1 MKNILAGKYELRKKI
16 GEGAS
21 GIVYLAWDRHLEHF
35 VAIKE
40 QKPISGA
47 DENEMLKREMEMLKT
62 LRHPMLPAVYDYF
75 QEESRYLVMEYIEGC
90 SLHNYIER
98 EGCIPEEQACIWA
111 LQLAGLLTCLHTE
124 KPPVIYR
131 DLKPENI
138 IVCPD
143 GNLRVIDFGAAASI
157 RYDKYQQDSLAGT
170 RGYAAPEALEEGG
183 VANGSVDE
191 RSDIYTLGATLY
203 HMLTGYNPSLPPYG
217 VRPVRS
223 MNPQLSAGIEEIVRK
238 CTQPEA
244 SKRYQTAEEAAKDI
258 RRRKYLGGR
267 HFWNGGKRKK
277 RQVILKIE
285 KKIRL
290 TEKKTAGLLGIVI
303 LAGMIAAGAL
313 PIFVKGK
320 EAPLPVIVYNA
331 QGQKLVI
338 RYGSVYKTE
347 ENLLLELEKELFDK
361 ENIQE
366 LTISLTDSVTGER
379 RERVFYIQGTNN

>member
-1 MKNILAGKYELRKKI
+1 MKSILAGKYELRKKI
-16 GEGAS
+16 GEGAN
-21 GIVYLAWDRHLEHF
+21 GIVYLAWDRHLERF

-40 QKPISGA
+40 QKPVEGA
-47 DENEMLKREMEMLKT
+47 DEDGMLKTEMEMLKT

-75 QEESRYLVMEYIEGC
+75 QENSRYLVMEYIAGC
-90 SLHNYIER
+90 SLHNYIEK

-111 LQLAGLLTCLHTE
+111 LQLAGLLTCLHTG

-143 GNLRVIDFGAAASI
+143 GNLRVIDFGAAASM

-183 VANGSVDE
+183 MSNGSVDE

-203 HMLTGYNPSLPPYG
+203 HMLTGYHPSQPPYG
-217 VRPVRS
+217 IRPVRS
-223 MNPQLSAGIEEIVRK
+223 MNPQLSVGIEEIVRK
-238 CTQPEA
+238 CTQPVP

-258 RRRKYLGGR
+258 QRRKYIGRR
-267 HFWNGGKRKK
+267 HFREWRRKK
-277 RQVILKIE
+277 RHVILKIE
-285 KKIRL
+285 KRIRL

-303 LAGMIAAGAL
+303 LAGMMAISAF
-313 PIFVKGK
+313 PVFVKGK
-320 EAPLPVIVYNA
+320 EAPLPVIVYNT

-338 RYGSVYKTE
+338 RYDSVYKTE

-379 RERVFYIQGTNN
+379 RERVFYIQ